1 MSPLPAQMEDHW
13 SLVPGVDPG
22 RARLMWFMRVG
33 DNPQVAELA
42 RLGQA
47 RLAGLAGLDGAP
59 GVAAHDHAYR
69 GIRRRDQ
76 FWPG

>member
-1 MSPLPAQMEDHW
+1 
-13 SLVPGVDPG
+13 
-22 RARLMWFMRVG
+22 MWFMRVG
-33 DNPQVAELA
+33 DTQQVAELA

-47 RLAGLAGLDGAP
+47 RLAGLAGLDYGAP